1 MHFPENVV
9 KYFSYYFFG
18 EFSANMTAKK
28 YSALLLI
35 LLLAAGLWTVPP
47 VRADKENTVTR
58 ISVTVAGMHCGD
70 EITEEGPEPELA
82 VQVYYDTRELEDAV
96 EIVKNTW
103 ASEYRRENLVPF
115 TGVMEGDESYTVYL
129 ELRLLQGLVLDEE
142 PVFSCTDGTQWIEPV
157 TLAGDRAVLAVHV
170 RAEHINNHDPSE
182 ELNEATCIS
191 TGLDTYICAHCGRMI
206 ISFLPIDPDGHA
218 WGEWTVLKEATNTET
233 GEKTHTCSLCGE
245 EEKVEIPRKHTDIF
259 EPETSFAMSTA
270 VAWRADGSLAR
281 AADSE
286 RRPAVVFLW
295 VDAVLNVYDR
305 DGGLLTKG
313 IDSFMKKISP
323 KMIPAFCFRDE
334 AEAKALRSW
343 LESAEIEECFV
354 VSSPENLELV
364 RHLSEL
370 PNVRAILDC
379 EALEEADEAALAEM
393 ALAVNE
399 AGGTTVLLNKE
410 TATRENIRLL
420 QGLLVSVWVQAPS
433 DPKTLLT
440 LLTNGVD
447 GLAAD
452 DYEMALRTVETFRSD
467 APAILRMPRINDVL
481 EDCALRAAITDEQF
495 EAYRDRLEGLLTDWE
510 ESFITDPPLEAE
522 ELAREARNRGMV
534 LLPEHYRPEKDAESF
549 ARAFLAGIQAMK
561 LEDAEM
567 LSMQVTEI
575 FSEDL
580 VRTPGKELPKP
591 QGKTRGGELT
601 TLDRAELVE
610 AGKNADGTELM
621 MWRLRE
627 ELTLNGESHGYYDL
641 YSAPFSVKTEAE
653 PTEASAKPTAESSG
667 ETPTEPEDS
676 EKAVPPAVILL
687 WILLGL
693 AAAALL
699 GAITVIVV
707 KMVKKQKE

>member
-1 MHFPENVV
+1 M
-9 KYFSYYFFG
+9 
-18 EFSANMTAKK
+18 
-28 YSALLLI
+28 
-35 LLLAAGLWTVPP
+35 
-47 VRADKENTVTR
+47 
-58 ISVTVAGMHCGD
+58 
-70 EITEEGPEPELA
+70 
-82 VQVYYDTRELEDAV
+82 
-96 EIVKNTW
+96 
-103 ASEYRRENLVPF
+103 
-115 TGVMEGDESYTVYL
+115 
-129 ELRLLQGLVLDEE
+129 
-142 PVFSCTDGTQWIEPV
+142 
-157 TLAGDRAVLAVHV
+157 
-170 RAEHINNHDPSE
+170 
-182 ELNEATCIS
+182 
-191 TGLDTYICAHCGRMI
+191 
-206 ISFLPIDPDGHA
+206 
-218 WGEWTVLKEATNTET
+218 
-233 GEKTHTCSLCGE
+233 
-245 EEKVEIPRKHTDIF
+245 
-259 EPETSFAMSTA
+259 
-270 VAWRADGSLAR
+270 
-281 AADSE
+281 
-286 RRPAVVFLW
+286 
-295 VDAVLNVYDR
+295 
-305 DGGLLTKG
+305 
-313 IDSFMKKISP
+313 
-323 KMIPAFCFRDE
+323 
-334 AEAKALRSW
+334 
-343 LESAEIEECFV
+343 

-379 EALEEADEAALAEM
+379 EALEEADEATLAEM

-627 ELTLNGESHGYYDL
+627 ELMLNGEDHGFYYL
-641 YSAPFSVKTEAE
+641 YSGPFSVKTEVT
-653 PTEASAKPTAESSG
+653 PTEAPTEAATEVPT
-667 ETPTEPEDS
+667 EAPTEPEPP
-676 EKAVPPAVILL
+676 EKNVPAGVILL

-693 AAAALL
+693 AAAAFL